1 MQPSRPFSG
10 AGSKHLLTASLAH
23 QGHKRGQGNLRVFSR
38 YRLTGHCHRRSART
52 GTTLAKPWRRT
63 VFITIAGTKEED
75 GTLCNMM
82 NSMLIGQRTGDKFR
96 VLRFA
101 GKVALLCCD
110 HHAPRSAVHT
120 PRRALVL
127 HNRARMGSPTRSRDS
142 DGLGTN
148 RKVCYAWSEIMR
160 RGWWLST
167 LCIRAG
173 ANIWCIPRCD

>member
-1 MQPSRPFSG
+1 
-10 AGSKHLLTASLAH
+10 
-23 QGHKRGQGNLRVFSR
+23 
-38 YRLTGHCHRRSART
+38 
-52 GTTLAKPWRRT
+52 
-63 VFITIAGTKEED
+63 
-75 GTLCNMM
+75 
-82 NSMLIGQRTGDKFR
+82 

-120 PRRALVL
+120 PRRALVH

-148 RKVCYAWSEIMR
+148 RKVCYAWSEFVR

-173 ANIWCIPRCD
+173 ANIWCIPRREQAGAGRQSEEQGEQVIDTEQKYK